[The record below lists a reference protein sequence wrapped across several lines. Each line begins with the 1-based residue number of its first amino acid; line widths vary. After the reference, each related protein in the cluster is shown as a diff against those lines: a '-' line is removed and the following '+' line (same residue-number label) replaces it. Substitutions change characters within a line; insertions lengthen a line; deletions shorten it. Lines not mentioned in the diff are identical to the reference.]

1 MTNEIGTRASAT
13 ALVAMLTLALH
24 GAYAA
29 SAQRESAADGITVYL
44 LRHAEKIDESD
55 ESGLT
60 ELGRARAEALAAQL
74 GQEPIVAVI
83 ASQFPRTRLTVT
95 PLAARLGL
103 DVETIDAHGYDD
115 VVARIRELDPG
126 QAAVVSGHSNTI
138 PEIAVLLGVTPP
150 LRGDEAAYGDL
161 YVVRLAG
168 GRAALER
175 RRYGDP

>member
-1 MTNEIGTRASAT
+1 MIGTRASA
-13 ALVAMLTLALH
+13 LVALLTLAFH
-24 GAYAA
+24 GACAA

-60 ELGRARAEALAAQL
+60 ELGRARAEALAGQL
-74 GQEPIVAVI
+74 AHEPIVVVL

-95 PLAARLGL
+95 PLAGRLGL
-103 DVETIDAHGYDD
+103 DVETIDAHAYDD
-115 VVARIRELDPG
+115 VVARVRELAPG

-138 PEIAVLLGVTPP
+138 PEIAARLGVTPP
-150 LRGDEAAYGDL
+150 LREDEVVYGAL
-161 YVVRLAG
+161 WVVRLAG